1 MLKVTM
7 ADQETKIKIMSKVK
21 NYEEVV
27 KIAGKHLGKVGGDG
41 YSDQYNPELLVKVP
55 RYLNREGYGLTS
67 DSFVGVDTWNCYEV
81 SAITTKGQPVAGML
95 KIVCPSDSEYH
106 VESKSIKLYLNSLNM
121 TRIGDNAADC
131 ITGIESRV
139 KRDLDELLET
149 NTTVSFYTSEE
160 SAEAL
165 TFSDAFLDIAEIADL
180 DIIDFTA
187 FQSDSSQLEAEEI
200 DDDFNLTVRL
210 KSNLLRSN
218 CRVTNQPDWGDVFII
233 LKGGR
238 IPTPESIAK
247 YIVSHRTV
255 SHFHEEVVEMMF
267 KHLND
272 AFEPEELMVC
282 ALYTRRGGLD
292 INPIRATHTHLI
304 PDFFTNPT
312 YRIAK
317 TLRQ

>member
-1 MLKVTM
+1 MI
-7 ADQETKIKIMSKVK
+7 ADQKIKNKSMSKIK

-106 VESKSIKLYLNSLNM
+106 VESKSIKLYLNSYNM
-121 TRIGDNAADC
+121 TRIGDTAMEC
-131 ITGIESRV
+131 ISGIEARV

-149 NTTVSFYTSEE
+149 VTTVSFYTSNEDGEE
-160 SAEAL
+160 L
-165 TFSDAFLDIAEIADL
+165 TFKAYHDLGDIVDL
-180 DIIDFTA
+180 DQIDFTA
-187 FQSDSSQLEAEEI
+187 FQSDSTQLAIEDTDKEAKVI
-200 DDDFNLTVRL
+200 KL

-218 CRVTNQPDWGDVFII
+218 CRVTNQPDWGDVFIKMKSKK
-233 LKGGR
+233 L
-238 IPTPESIAK
+238 PSADSLAK

-255 SHFHEEVVEMMF
+255 SHFHEEICEMVY
-267 KHLND
+267 KHLMD
-272 AFEPEELMVC
+272 AYEPEELMVAC
-282 ALYTRRGGLD
+282 LYTRRGGLD
-292 INPIRATHTHLI
+292 INPIRASHASLI
-304 PDFFTNPT
+304 PDFFINPD

>member
-1 MLKVTM
+1 M
-7 ADQETKIKIMSKVK
+7 ADVK
-21 NYEEVV
+21 NYQEVV
-27 KIAGKHLGKVGGDG
+27 EIASKHLGKVGGDG
-41 YSDQYNPELLVKVP
+41 YKDTYSPELLVRVP

-106 VESKSIKLYLNSLNM
+106 VESKSIKLYLNSFNM

-131 ITGIESRV
+131 ISALESTV

-149 NTTVSFYTSEE
+149 STIVSFYASEE
-160 SAEAL
+160 EGKAISFEGYQDL
-165 TFSDAFLDIAEIADL
+165 GSIVDL
-180 DIIDFTA
+180 DQIDFTA
-187 FQSDSSQLEAEEI
+187 FQSDSSQLAVEDTSEESK
-200 DDDFNLTVRL
+200 VVKL

-218 CRVTNQPDWGDVFII
+218 CRVTNQPDWGDVFIKI
-233 LKGGR
+233 KGKKL
-238 IPTPESIAK
+238 PSADSLAK

-255 SHFHEEVVEMMF
+255 SHFHEEICEMVF
-267 KHLND
+267 KHLTD
-272 AFEPEELMVC
+272 AYQPEQLMVAC
-282 ALYTRRGGLD
+282 LYTRRGGLD
-292 INPIRATHTHLI
+292 INPVRATHQSLI
-304 PDFFTNPT
+304 PEFFSNVD